1 VTRPPEDG
9 VGEPADELG
18 RLRTQIDEL
27 DRALTAIRAGDVD
40 AVVLAGPHGHQLYTL
55 VSADRPYRVIVEE
68 MGDGAVTVSE
78 RGIVL
83 YANQRLADLVGAD
96 RAALLGREVTELV
109 HASTANTLLSLLATT
124 APGTTHQ
131 EELELV
137 HAEGSTVP
145 VLASVTGLDIEGVI
159 VRCLILADLTD
170 RRRGEEELAGAYAE
184 LSRSAHELEEAQRI
198 GRIGSWFWNAATDEV
213 SWSAQMFR
221 IFGIDPTSSGTTFRR
236 ALAASF
242 HPEDATLAT
251 TARDRAF
258 ADRRPFVVEQR
269 IVHAD
274 GDVRQTVTRGE
285 VVSDAEGAAAG
296 MRGTTQDV
304 TEQRRAVT
312 AVLEARA
319 ALMRQTMELAEEHRI
334 KESLQ
339 RAVLPARLP
348 SVAGVELAARYL
360 PADMPS
366 LVGGDWYDAFCL
378 PDGSLAVAT
387 GDVVGHDLEA
397 AATMGQVRN
406 ALRAYAFSDDRPAE
420 VLARLNRLI
429 TGLGDTGLAT
439 ALFGCIDPAQRMFR
453 WACGGHPPPLL
464 IGASGVR
471 LLSGPAGVML
481 GAFPA
486 ARYADAHTAVEPG
499 DLLVLYTDGLIERRD
514 RDLDDGF
521 AALARAAGDLGGQP
535 AETVCA
541 TLMDRLLPD
550 QEHEDDVCLLVLRV
564 LPTDIPRPYTAAIP
578 GSRTGPMPGAPETE
592 AGRATTTPGYGSW

>member
-1 VTRPPEDG
+1 
-9 VGEPADELG
+9 
-18 RLRTQIDEL
+18 
-27 DRALTAIRAGDVD
+27 
-40 AVVLAGPHGHQLYTL
+40 
-55 VSADRPYRVIVEE
+55 VIVEE

-78 RGIVL
+78 RGIIL
-83 YANQRLADLVGAD
+83 YANLRLAHLVGAD

-109 HASTANTLLSLLATT
+109 DASAANTLLSLLATT
-124 APGTTHQ
+124 APGTTRQ

-137 HAEGSTVP
+137 HAGGSAVP

-159 VRCLILADLTD
+159 VRCLVLSDLTD

-198 GRIGSWFWNAATDEV
+198 GRIGSWFWNPATDEI
-213 SWSAQMFR
+213 SCSAQIFR
-221 IFGIDPTSSGTTFRR
+221 ILGIQPTSSGTMLRTT
-236 ALAASF
+236 LAAFF
-242 HPEDATLAT
+242 HPEDAKLAT
-251 TARDRAF
+251 TARERAL
-258 ADRRPFVVEQR
+258 ADRRPFVIEQR
-269 IVHAD
+269 VVHAD

-285 VVSDAEGAAAG
+285 VVSDADGAVAG

-304 TEQRRAVT
+304 TEQRRATT

-319 ALMRQTMELAEEHRI
+319 ALMRQTMELAEEHRL

-366 LVGGDWYDAFCL
+366 LVGGDWYDAFRL

-420 VLARLNRLI
+420 VLARLNQLI

-439 ALFGCIDPAQRMFR
+439 ALFGRLDPGQRMFR
-453 WACGGHPPPLL
+453 WSCGGHPPPLL
-464 IGASGVR
+464 IGAAGVR
-471 LLSGPAGVML
+471 LLACPAGMML
-481 GAFPA
+481 GAVPA
-486 ARYADAHTAVEPG
+486 DRARYVNAHAAVEPD

-514 RDLDDGF
+514 RDLDEGF
-521 AALARAAGDLGGQP
+521 AALARAAGDLHGRP
-535 AETVCA
+535 AEAACA

-564 LPTDIPRPYTAAIP
+564 LPPGGPRP
-578 GSRTGPMPGAPETE
+578 
-592 AGRATTTPGYGSW
+592 

>member
-1 VTRPPEDG
+1 VIRPPEDG
-9 VGEPADELG
+9 AGGPADELG
-18 RLRTQIDEL
+18 RLRSQIQDL

-40 AVVLAGPHGHQLYTL
+40 AVVLGGPHGHQLYTL

-78 RGIVL
+78 RGIIL
-83 YANQRLADLVGAD
+83 YANQRLADLVEAD
-96 RAALLGREVTELV
+96 RAALLGRDVTELV
-109 HASTANTLLSLLATT
+109 DAAAASTLSSLLAAT
-124 APGTTHQ
+124 APGTTSQ
-131 EELELV
+131 AELALR
-137 HAEGSTVP
+137 HAKGSAVP

-198 GRIGSWFWNAATDEV
+198 GRIGSWFWNAATDEITC
-213 SWSAQMFR
+213 STQTFR
-221 IFGIDPTSSGTTFRR
+221 ILGIDPTSSGTMLRTT
-236 ALAASF
+236 LAASF

-251 TARDRAF
+251 TARERAL
-258 ADRRPFVVEQR
+258 ADRRPFVIEQR
-269 IVHAD
+269 VVHAD

-285 VVSDAEGAAAG
+285 VVSDADGAVAG

-304 TEQRRAVT
+304 TEQRRATT

-319 ALMRQTMELAEEHRI
+319 ALMRQTMELAEEHRL

-366 LVGGDWYDAFCL
+366 LVGGDWYDAFPL

-420 VLARLNRLI
+420 VLARLNQLI

-439 ALFGCIDPAQRMFR
+439 ALFGRLDPGQRMFR
-453 WACGGHPPPLL
+453 WSCGGHPPPLL
-464 IGASGVR
+464 IGAAGVR
-471 LLSGPAGVML
+471 LLACPAGMML
-481 GAFPA
+481 GAVPA
-486 ARYADAHTAVEPG
+486 DRARYVNAHAAVEPD

-514 RDLDDGF
+514 RDLDEGF
-521 AALARAAGDLGGQP
+521 AALARAAGDLHGRP
-535 AETVCA
+535 AEAACA

-564 LPTDIPRPYTAAIP
+564 LPPGGPRP
-578 GSRTGPMPGAPETE
+578 
-592 AGRATTTPGYGSW
+592 

>member
-1 VTRPPEDG
+1 MAVPTLVKRLPAPPRQLVGDLADVDRVRAGLDLAPPPAVRAGRAVTQPPEDG

-18 RLRTQIDEL
+18 RLRTQIVEL

-40 AVVLAGPHGHQLYTL
+40 AVVLGGPQGPQLYTL

-78 RGIVL
+78 RGIIL
-83 YANQRLADLVGAD
+83 YANLRLADLVGAD
-96 RAALLGREVTELV
+96 RAALLGRDVTELV
-109 HASTANTLLSLLATT
+109 DASAADTLSSLLATT

-131 EELELV
+131 AELELV
-137 HAEGSTVP
+137 HAEGSAVP

-159 VRCLILADLTD
+159 VRCLVLADLTD

-198 GRIGSWFWNAATDEV
+198 GRIGSWFWNAATDEITC
-213 SWSAQMFR
+213 SAQIFR
-221 IFGIDPTSSGTTFRR
+221 ILGIDPTSSGTMSRTT
-236 ALAASF
+236 LAASF

-251 TARDRAF
+251 TARERALV
-258 ADRRPFVVEQR
+258 DRRPFVVEQR
-269 IVHAD
+269 VVHAD

-285 VVSDAEGAAAG
+285 VVSDADGAVAG

-304 TEQRRAVT
+304 TEQRRAAT

-319 ALMRQTMELAEEHRI
+319 ALMRQTMELAEEHRV

-387 GDVVGHDLEA
+387 GDVVGHDLDA

-406 ALRAYAFSDDRPAE
+406 ALRAYAFSDD
-420 VLARLNRLI
+420 
-429 TGLGDTGLAT
+429 
-439 ALFGCIDPAQRMFR
+439 
-453 WACGGHPPPLL
+453 
-464 IGASGVR
+464 
-471 LLSGPAGVML
+471 
-481 GAFPA
+481 
-486 ARYADAHTAVEPG
+486 
-499 DLLVLYTDGLIERRD
+499 
-514 RDLDDGF
+514 
-521 AALARAAGDLGGQP
+521 
-535 AETVCA
+535 
-541 TLMDRLLPD
+541 
-550 QEHEDDVCLLVLRV
+550 
-564 LPTDIPRPYTAAIP
+564 PRPRSSR
-578 GSRTGPMPGAPETE
+578 GSTG
-592 AGRATTTPGYGSW
+592 

>member
-1 VTRPPEDG
+1 VIRPPEDG
-9 VGEPADELG
+9 AGGPADELG
-18 RLRTQIDEL
+18 RLRSQIQDL

-40 AVVLAGPHGHQLYTL
+40 AVVLGGPHGHQLYTL

-78 RGIVL
+78 RGIIL
-83 YANQRLADLVGAD
+83 YANQRLADLVEAD
-96 RAALLGREVTELV
+96 RAALLGRDVTELV
-109 HASTANTLLSLLATT
+109 DAAAASTLSSLLAAT
-124 APGTTHQ
+124 APGTTSQ
-131 EELELV
+131 AELALR
-137 HAEGSTVP
+137 HAKGSAVP
-145 VLASVTGLDIEGVI
+145 VLASVTGLDIGGVI

-198 GRIGSWFWNAATDEV
+198 GRIGSWFWNAATDEITC
-213 SWSAQMFR
+213 STQTFR
-221 IFGIDPTSSGTTFRR
+221 ILGIDPTSSGTMLRTT
-236 ALAASF
+236 LAASF

-251 TARDRAF
+251 TARERAL
-258 ADRRPFVVEQR
+258 ADRRPFVIEQR
-269 IVHAD
+269 VVHAD

-285 VVSDAEGAAAG
+285 VVSDADGAVAG

-304 TEQRRAVT
+304 TEQRRATT

-319 ALMRQTMELAEEHRI
+319 ALMRQTMELAEEHRL

-366 LVGGDWYDAFCL
+366 LVGGDWYDAFRL

-420 VLARLNRLI
+420 VLARLNQLI

-439 ALFGCIDPAQRMFR
+439 ALFGRLDPGQRMFR
-453 WACGGHPPPLL
+453 WSCGGHPPPLL
-464 IGASGVR
+464 IGAAGVR
-471 LLSGPAGVML
+471 LLACPAGMML
-481 GAFPA
+481 GAVPA
-486 ARYADAHTAVEPG
+486 DRARYVNAHAAVEPD

-514 RDLDDGF
+514 RDLDEGF
-521 AALARAAGDLGGQP
+521 AALARAAGDLHGRP
-535 AETVCA
+535 AETACA

-564 LPTDIPRPYTAAIP
+564 LPPGGPRP
-578 GSRTGPMPGAPETE
+578 
-592 AGRATTTPGYGSW
+592 